1 MMPQATVNG
10 SNGTSNAPKRIL
22 INAFD
27 MSTVGHLSP
36 GQWKNPKDKSGTKRK
51 LDYWINLARLL
62 ERGGINAL
70 FLADTYGGYDTYEG
84 SLDNCIRRAAQWPM
98 TDPTIVSDVKSENLL
113 EVLIKTANICHGSS
127 DEASKLRN
135 HSLHIV

>member
-1 MMPQATVNG
+1 MFLFGIMTGTTP
-10 SNGTSNAPKRIL
+10 NGTIATTIVTEDASTRTKKKIL

-36 GQWKNPKDKSGTKRK
+36 GQWKNPKDQSATKRK
-51 LDYWINLARLL
+51 LDYWINLAKLL
-62 ERGGINAL
+62 DLGGINAL

-98 TDPTIVSDVKSENLL
+98 TDPTIVSLQ
-113 EVLIKTANICHGSS
+113 I
-127 DEASKLRN
+127 
-135 HSLHIV
+135 